1 MHYVCIPQHFY
12 TELFNPLSWAAFVS
26 LYKLLRPTQLIP
38 VPCLGVEPRLI
49 GPCPCVSAIL

>member
-26 LYKLLRPTQLIP
+26 LYKLLTQLIP
-38 VPCLGVEPRLI
+38 VPCLGVELRLI